1 MGQFDSI
8 RPYDD
13 AEVPAVL
20 ARLLSDKA
28 FLDILTHFR
37 FPRLAGAFGWLL
49 KPLIAHRLRKEFAGV
64 TSVATLQDKVEVYVD
79 RTIEHATDGV
89 TYSGVD
95 ELFRDLR
102 LNGAV
107 NAVSGRRPGLVGRGE
122 WRAVCDAYEAFR
134 ADGRLPATLEVIYG
148 HAWKAAP
155 KTLED
160 GRSIIRFDPK
170 GRGI

>member
-1 MGQFDSI
+1 MGEFDTI

-89 TYSGVD
+89 TYSGV
-95 ELFRDLR
+95 ENLNLR
-102 LNGAV
+102 I
-107 NAVSGRRPGLVGRGE
+107 RR
-122 WRAVCDAYEAFR
+122 A
-134 ADGRLPATLEVIYG
+134 
-148 HAWKAAP
+148 
-155 KTLED
+155 
-160 GRSIIRFDPK
+160 
-170 GRGI
+170 